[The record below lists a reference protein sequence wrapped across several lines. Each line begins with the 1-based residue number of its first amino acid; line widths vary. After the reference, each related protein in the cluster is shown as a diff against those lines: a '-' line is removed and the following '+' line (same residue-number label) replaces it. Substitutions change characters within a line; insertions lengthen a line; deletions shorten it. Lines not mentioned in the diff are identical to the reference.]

1 METPKFLKELVELE
15 EAVKFEGGATL
26 IKPKCGVESFR
37 FLSFLRMFNINL
49 SAEDLDLIKDTFFLK
64 LNPKY
69 YDLEGIYTIIQNIF
83 QMGND
88 KSNA

>member
-1 METPKFLKELVELE
+1 MLKILKKETPKFLKELVELE

-26 IKPKCGVESFR
+26 VKPKCGVESIR

-69 YDLEGIYTIIQNIF
+69 YDLEGIYTII
-83 QMGND
+83 
-88 KSNA
+88 